1 LQNINYI
8 MAIPNYPKLYN
19 LQGNNKIYEWSIK
32 IEKSS
37 HSIGYLIVTSHG
49 QTTGKQIIHTTEISE
64 GKAKRTPLE
73 QAILESNR
81 KWENKKTKE
90 LYCEDIN
97 KINQSNN
104 SVEMIVRPMLA
115 NKFSFELYKNNSK
128 AFKIQLPAFVQ
139 KKYDGIRCLS
149 YIKNGK
155 VILESRKGVEFE
167 NFEILKSQLKKL
179 LGKFPENCYL
189 DGELYTQQ
197 LDFEVISG
205 LVRMSEKK
213 CSAEDKD
220 MINKIEYHIY
230 DAFDTNQP
238 ELTYCDRNSILK
250 NMTFEPL
257 CKKVETFIAK
267 ELFEIK
273 DMHDKFVQD
282 GFEGIMIRDMNGKY
296 EPNKRSKY
304 LQKYKVFMEEEFE
317 IIGFHEGSG
326 DEKGAIVWECKT
338 NDNKTFAVRP
348 KGTFEFRKKIFLNG
362 SSYIGKMLTVI
373 FQEYSSDNIPRF
385 PVGKAVRDEY

>member
-1 LQNINYI
+1 

-32 IEKSS
+32 IEKTSDS
-37 HSIGYLIVTSHG
+37 FGYLIITSHG
-49 QTTGKQIIHTTEISE
+49 QTNGKQIVHTNEIKE
-64 GKAKRTPLE
+64 GKAKRTSLE

-90 LYCEDIN
+90 LYCVDIN
-97 KINQSNN
+97 NINNSNN

-115 NKFSFELYKNNSK
+115 NKFIFELYKNNSK

-179 LGKFPENCYL
+179 LEKFPENFYL

-213 CSAEDKD
+213 CSLEDKV
-220 MINKIEYHIY
+220 MINEIEYHIY
-230 DAFDTNQP
+230 DIFDTNQP
-238 ELTYCDRNSILK
+238 ELTYQDRYLILK
-250 NMTFEPL
+250 NMIFEPL

-273 DMHDKFVQD
+273 DMHDAFVQD
-282 GFEGIMIRDMNGKY
+282 GFEGIMVRDMNGKY

-338 NDNKTFAVRP
+338 HDNKSFAVRP
-348 KGTFEFRKKIFLNG
+348 KGTFEFRKKLFDNG
-362 SSYIGKMLTVI
+362 STYIGKMLTVI
-373 FQEYSSDNIPRF
+373 FQEYSSDNVPRF
-385 PVGKAVRDEY
+385 PVGKALRDEY